1 MGFWNDVGTWFTG
14 RNGIYKNDELVN
26 EAIESLEAIN
36 GNIATNLDDPINK
49 AISDLNA
56 VKGMADY
63 VGTLNQ
69 GAFDEIT
76 AYTEDGIQAMI
87 NQIEAKKKDMDAY
100 ERGSLFDK
108 AVGTISMASGKVLDG
123 FVSVFEGI
131 GDAGLTV
138 INWAGSGI
146 VAAVDPNRTFDEV
159 ANNSWV
165 KKAIEF
171 DVSGTI
177 ASPLTN
183 NPMAQKYSLFT
194 ADSGAASICKGIGK
208 TAGYMFI
215 GGQIAGFAR
224 GASGATSAMEVA
236 NAGRIANV
244 LQSTT
249 YSTALGAGVSGFGQ
263 GTETGLRS
271 GKSFQKATAQGAIE
285 GAVEGGSM
293 LIAGKIGEHAQ
304 YRNAIK
310 TAAGEGNPLDD
321 AAKSALHDSIVA
333 QGGFN
338 NSITKAGLEDGFKA
352 GQVFKDSG
360 GGVKGFVKGNAALIK
375 EDAIDLGD
383 RIKSTKTRVSDNFH
397 KTKFTDAEGKAL
409 KGDELDQAREA
420 FKAGGEEALPTGVK
434 ANRVLAPVR
443 GVIKTGVDASTIP
456 IRVANKIIVPEGTA
470 LPTTDSINP
479 LKLAATA
486 AKTIP
491 VVGGAAIGTGAG
503 NATAL
508 GVEMALGGT
517 TNAVDRKTGIGSNSD
532 IAAEQFRTREQVD
545 EDTPDVK
552 PLEDPFNAGGN
563 NDETPPSE
571 KEEPTP
577 PSDNNDPTPPTS
589 NNSSTPPGDT
599 GDSGNDGPSG
609 GPSGGPGGSETQFRD
624 PEYTNAS
631 NTSATN
637 TASNTTTPNEAT
649 PNTPNTAANIVFQ
662 NNSASNTTTPNTSNT
677 PNGATNTT
685 SPNEA
690 TPGETIVTPA
700 DNTNPDNP
708 TPGATVPA
716 PSGGGTTHQGGGYT
730 GEAGYTNPDDIPP
743 ESTESIIEPDD
754 IDADYED
761 AADSISSI
769 IDGSGSNFSK
779 LPTNNNAIH
788 GSSSGSAV
796 IPVIAGLSAA
806 AAAGIGAKAY
816 MDRKNN
822 NDNGDDDFE
831 AEEWSGE
838 EDLDIDYNDGVEE
851 EQYLDDESDFG
862 TEDEV
867 PEKYGARNNDELADM
882 Q

>member
-14 RNGIYKNDELVN
+14 RNGIYKNDDLVE
-26 EAIESLEAIN
+26 EAIESLGKIN
-36 GNIATNLDDPINK
+36 GNIATNLDDPLNT
-49 AISDLNA
+49 AISELND

-69 GAFDEIT
+69 GAFNEIT
-76 AYTEDGIQAMI
+76 VCAEDGIQAMI
-87 NQIEAKKKDMDAY
+87 DQIEAKKKDMDAY
-100 ERGSLFDK
+100 ERGDPLSK
-108 AVGTISMASGKVLDG
+108 TVGTVSMATGKVLDG

-131 GDAGLTV
+131 GDAALTV
-138 INWAGSGI
+138 GNWVGSGI
-146 VAAVDPNRTFDEV
+146 VAAVDPDRTFDEV
-159 ANNSWV
+159 ANNSWA
-165 KKAIEF
+165 KKAIEY
-171 DVSGTI
+171 DISGKI

-183 NPMAQKYSLFT
+183 NPIAQKYSFFT

-224 GASGATSAMEVA
+224 GASGATSATEVI
-236 NAGRIANV
+236 NAGKIANV

-263 GTETGLRS
+263 GTETGLQS
-271 GKSFQKATAQGAIE
+271 GKSFQQANVQGAIE
-285 GAVEGGSM
+285 GAVEAGTM
-293 LIAGKIGEHAQ
+293 LVAGKMGEHAQ
-304 YRNAIK
+304 YRAEVK
-310 TAAGEGNPLDD
+310 AGGLTDD
-321 AAKSALHDSIVA
+321 AAKAAALSKIKA
-333 QGGFN
+333 TGGFN

-352 GQVFKDSG
+352 GQVFRESG
-360 GGVKGFVKGNAALIK
+360 GGPIGFIKGNAALLK
-375 EDAIDLGD
+375 EDITDVGEGLNSA
-383 RIKSTKTRVSDNFH
+383 RTRLSDNFH
-397 KTKFTDAEGKAL
+397 KTKFTDADGKAL
-409 KGDELDQAREA
+409 KGDALKDAKAAVKSGAELPE
-420 FKAGGEEALPTGVK
+420 GVK
-434 ANRVLAPVR
+434 ANRVFSPVK
-443 GVIKTGVDASTIP
+443 GVAKTGLDVATTP
-456 IRVANKIIVPEGTA
+456 IRVANKVILPEGTSLA
-470 LPTTDSINP
+470 SPSS
-479 LKLAATA
+479 LKEVGS
-486 AKTIP
+486 TIMTY
-491 VVGGAAIGTGAG
+491 GGAALGKGAG
-503 NATAL
+503 NTTAL
-508 GVEMALGGT
+508 VLEEALGGA
-517 TNAVDRKTGIGSNSD
+517 TNAIDRKNGAGINSD
-532 IAAEQFRTREQVD
+532 IAAQQFRTREQIRD
-545 EDTPDVK
+545 NATEVK
-552 PLEDPFNAGGN
+552 PLDDPFNAGG
-563 NDETPPSE
+563 EESTPPSDTN
-571 KEEPTP
+571 EPTP
-577 PSDNNDPTPPTS
+577 PSDTNNPTPPSDT
-589 NNSSTPPGDT
+589 NNPTPPSDT
-599 GDSGNDGPSG
+599 EDPGYP
-609 GPSGGPGGSETQFRD
+609 GPGGVQGNTGGAETQFRD
-624 PEYTNAS
+624 PEYTNAP
-631 NTSATN
+631 NTSANN

-662 NNSASNTTTPNTSNT
+662 NNSASNTTTPNT

-685 SPNEA
+685 SPNAA
-690 TPGETIVTPA
+690 TPGENIVTPPE
-700 DNTNPDNP
+700 NTNPDNP

-716 PSGGGTTHQGGGYT
+716 PSGGGTTHTGGGYT

-754 IDADYED
+754 TEVEYDD

-769 IDGSGSNFSK
+769 IDGTGSNFSK

-851 EQYLDDESDFG
+851 EQYLDDDSDFG
-862 TEDEV
+862 TDDEV